1 MTPLK
6 LGLRIWIALTSIV
19 SFLGGWALLSH
30 AAKPAPLFPENT
42 GTQPSV
48 ISADSQGVVAPT
60 LAPIPS
66 LDSLVANNS
75 STTTTST
82 NIQPLFSNPSVAT
95 SNLPRMRTRGS

>member
-30 AAKPAPLFPENT
+30 AAKPASLFPENT
-42 GTQPSV
+42 GAQPST
-48 ISADSQGVVAPT
+48 ISADSQGVVVPS

-75 STTTTST
+75 TSTTTT
-82 NIQPLFSNPSVAT
+82 NIQPLFSAPSVAT